1 MGLLD
6 QFGAPPSAIPAWET
20 LNFQGETVD
29 LAALQGKPVVVNLW
43 ASWCPLCVREMSVL
57 VSAHQRHPE
66 VQFIW
71 LNQQEPAASIVRFV
85 NLHGLP
91 AAQTWLDPQGFM
103 AHSTLGAM
111 GCPQR
116 CFTTPQGNCRP
127 CATASCLQPVCGIT
141 LSRSQTES
149 TRVL

>member
-1 MGLLD
+1 M
-6 QFGAPPSAIPAWET
+6 
-20 LNFQGETVD
+20 
-29 LAALQGKPVVVNLW
+29 VVNLW

-103 AHSTLGAM
+103 AQHIGDNGLPTTL
-111 GCPQR
+111 
-116 CFTTPQGNCRP
+116 FYD
-127 CATASCLQPVCGIT
+127 ASGQLQAVRNGELSAASLQHYLKQIT
-141 LSRSQTES
+141 N
-149 TRVL
+149 